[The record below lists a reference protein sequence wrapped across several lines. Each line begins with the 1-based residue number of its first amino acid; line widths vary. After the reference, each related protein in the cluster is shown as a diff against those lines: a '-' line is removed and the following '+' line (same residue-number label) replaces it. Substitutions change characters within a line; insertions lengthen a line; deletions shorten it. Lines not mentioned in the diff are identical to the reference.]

1 MNFKLF
7 KMFHLPLLLIFL
19 SCSVLANT
27 NQIQINLCCND
38 NEFLSEQHD
47 CVRSET
53 QINPWSPVIYSPEN
67 AGFLAPGTIPE
78 NWAIVK
84 NSKPNCHIDESLRG
98 SPGEQYTLK
107 LILNGNPPRYVN
119 FDNGSL
125 YLNEQEHELISNKHY
140 CIENNA
146 ALVCVRESSDVD
158 GDVRKG
164 KIFKCCGDNAVYS
177 ETNKS
182 CIIDTNSEYWTL
194 GNNFTIIGGF
204 PACVN
209 NNYAVHGKLDDTYSL
224 NIDGTL
230 LNSNGKI
237 YNQSYCI
244 EKVYENLSEKASIFV
259 CANSYAAFEK
269 DIRFSI
275 YPIGLAISIVFLILT
290 LLSTLLLPC
299 TYHVLHWRCQI
310 NYIICLLF
318 ADALLCISQLFTS
331 YITST
336 FCVLLA
342 TGMHFLFLAAFFWL
356 NTMCF
361 NIWWT
366 FRDIRPTSLDK
377 TQETFRLRM
386 YELYAWGVPLLITG
400 VGALMDHLPNEYKPD
415 IMKPKFGEN
424 RCWFYGDA
432 EMSPYFYLPIGILL
446 LNLIFS

>member
-1 MNFKLF
+1 MAESMNYLYYVWT
-7 KMFHLPLLLIFL
+7 LD
-19 SCSVLANT
+19 SVVDKIIRARKFGDLWIRTHAHFN
-27 NQIQINLCCND
+27 
-38 NEFLSEQHD
+38 
-47 CVRSET
+47 
-53 QINPWSPVIYSPEN
+53 
-67 AGFLAPGTIPE
+67 
-78 NWAIVK
+78 K
-84 NSKPNCHIDESLRG
+84 
-98 SPGEQYTLK
+98 
-107 LILNGNPPRYVN
+107 

-336 FCVLLA
+336 FCVLL
-342 TGMHFLFLAAFFWL
+342 GKSSKF
-356 NTMCF
+356 
-361 NIWWT
+361 
-366 FRDIRPTSLDK
+366 
-377 TQETFRLRM
+377 
-386 YELYAWGVPLLITG
+386 LLISF
-400 VGALMDHLPNEYKPD
+400 VIIK
-415 IMKPKFGEN
+415 
-424 RCWFYGDA
+424 
-432 EMSPYFYLPIGILL
+432 YLIRTNQTLYL
-446 LNLIFS
+446 ANQL